1 VYSLFYNEPLGRTM
15 RKIIPFFWDAPSS
28 ILDVTA
34 GKKLIW
40 RNWLG
45 GFNNGNTLVP
55 DKDPEGYEVTF
66 MDIMPQSKDVL
77 QGHAWALP
85 FADDSFDMIVCD
97 FPFTPSLMDDR
108 LNDSR
113 VRAHYNHPDG
123 ARLYYQNSEV
133 GELVPDI
140 STRTG
145 GATPTTFLR
154 DHSRTKTTPNEQLYM
169 GEKDR
174 RTRRK
179 EHKGQ
184 ADRVSKDPIDRFK
197 HANMTTGSHLSN
209 PYVRNPMDRFSKSR
223 HTLFTER
230 WNHYRQQSSHVLS
243 NGFVPPL
250 MNFENTWREF
260 NRVARKGL
268 IVKIGEYHKDFEYFP
283 GDMEAFACFDKRA
296 NPESDF
302 QALARIFYKG
312 VRPMVHQVP
321 HPQPVVTF
329 YVVFKKKLR
338 ER

>member
-1 VYSLFYNEPLGRTM
+1 M
-15 RKIIPFFWDAPSS
+15 KKIIPFFWDAPSS

-85 FADDSFDMIVCD
+85 FADNSFDEIVCD

-123 ARLYYQNSEV
+123 ARLFYQNADV
-133 GELVPDI
+133 GELVPDL

-145 GATPTTFLR
+145 GKTPTAFLR
-154 DHSRTKTTPNEQLYM
+154 DHGKTKLTKNEQLYV
-169 GEKDR
+169 GPKDR
-174 RTRRK
+174 F
-179 EHKGQ
+179 
-184 ADRVSKDPIDRFK
+184 SKDPIKRFK
-197 HANMTTGSHLSN
+197 HSNERGMGSPLSN

-230 WNHYRQQSSHVLS
+230 WTHYRQQSSSVLS

-283 GDMEAFACFDKRA
+283 GDMEAFACFDHRA
-296 NPESDF
+296 NPESEF

-321 HPQPVVTF
+321 HPQPVITF
-329 YVVFKKKLR
+329 YVVFKKQLR
-338 ER
+338 MR